1 MIRSNLN
8 IINQDQKQEGIANNS
23 KVKSL
28 LLTILI
34 IIIFVVGVGAGYLVY
49 NRLTEKEG
57 DNEGNIEQREVV
69 DILDELGEIILLP
82 ESENPTVAKLIDIS
96 ELKKEN
102 EIFYKDAQE
111 GDIMIIYSDRAI
123 IFRRAEKRIVNIAP
137 VYIETDALSE

>member
-1 MIRSNLN
+1 MN